1 MPIRQDVF
9 HLSHFVVSS
18 NLNLLGCASL
28 EILASTI
35 CHKASLSIQTF
46 HDTTTNCR
54 SAIWKI
60 WKTRVY
66 RSRSPATSCGIAVF
80 NFVGIPRK
88 TFISI
93 FLRGQMPKSSN
104 PTRLLMKPCT
114 PTATRLGRILSH
126 AAFWNWDAP
135 WLTNKMR
142 NCRGTCRSTR
152 FQHSIG

>member
-1 MPIRQDVF
+1 MPIHQDVF
-9 HLSHFVVSS
+9 HLSRFVVSS

-35 CHKASLSIQTF
+35 CHKASLSIPTF

-66 RSRSPATSCGIAVF
+66 RSRSPATSCGIVVF
-80 NFVGIPRK
+80 NFVGIPPK

-93 FLRGQMPKSSN
+93 FLRFSLFKYNESIQFN
-104 PTRLLMKPCT
+104 TTLHT
-114 PTATRLGRILSH
+114 HT
-126 AAFWNWDAP
+126 
-135 WLTNKMR
+135 
-142 NCRGTCRSTR
+142 
-152 FQHSIG
+152 QHSSSINLIIDQVKRKKTTE